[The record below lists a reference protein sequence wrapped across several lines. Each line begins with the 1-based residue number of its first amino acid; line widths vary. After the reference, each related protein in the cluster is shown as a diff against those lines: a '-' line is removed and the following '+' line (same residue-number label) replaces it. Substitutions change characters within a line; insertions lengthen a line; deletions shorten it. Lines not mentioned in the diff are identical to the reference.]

1 MGTHRAYDD
10 QGRTISIITIPDI
23 YRYGGFIFEIHR
35 YCGPCKLRADLEP
48 AKKMGPKF
56 WKVWGE
62 WDKLTPA
69 EKLETQI
76 LG

>member
-1 MGTHRAYDD
+1 
-10 QGRTISIITIPDI
+10 
-23 YRYGGFIFEIHR
+23 
-35 YCGPCKLRADLEP
+35 
-48 AKKMGPKF
+48 MGPKF